1 MNKIKLLVIVVGVLI
16 FAESA
21 GLIYFAYKS
30 QGLAQQLSQAQKRLQ
45 EIAPNYE
52 RLSKEE
58 QDLKSKYTDLLKEN
72 EAIKED
78 RANLLVQTK
87 NLLGEKGRAEEL
99 AASLEKA
106 NSDIAQLRKEKQDLE
121 SQTVA
126 LKDEISKLEGSEA
139 KLIKERDDFKLA
151 YEKARNDTTIKE
163 LRNEIANLGKVK
175 SNLESNLQKK
185 DKEIEQLKAQRTKL
199 EGIKEHLSRQV
210 KEQKK
215 TIAEA
220 IKKNKALEEEV
231 KNIPKKFSEIA
242 RQNKMLI
249 RETAE
254 MHYNLGVFYTKNK
267 EYNRAIAEF
276 EKVVEITPDDSY
288 AHFNLGYIYAE
299 YLVNRKKA
307 IEHFRHYLRLTKSDD
322 KDIDWVKKYLL
333 TWEAYEGKKPM
344 E

>member
-1 MNKIKLLVIVVGVLI
+1 MNKFKIPIILIGVLI
-16 FAESA
+16 FGESA

-30 QGLAQQLSQAQKRLQ
+30 QGLARQLSQAQKRLQ

-58 QDLKSKYTDLLKEN
+58 QDLKSKYTDLLKES

-99 AASLEKA
+99 AASLGKA

-139 KLIKERDDFKLA
+139 KLIKERDEFKLA
-151 YEKARNDTTIKE
+151 YEKARKDTTIKE
-163 LRNEIANLGKVK
+163 LKNEIANLGKVK
-175 SNLESNLQKK
+175 SNLESNLKNK
-185 DKEIEQLKAQRTKL
+185 DKEIEQLQAQRTKL
-199 EGIKEHLSRQV
+199 EGTKEQLSGQV

-220 IKKNKALEEEV
+220 QKKNKALEREV

-249 RETAE
+249 RETSE

-267 EYNRAIAEF
+267 EYSRAIAEF

-307 IEHFRHYLRLTKSDD
+307 IEHFRHYLRLAKSDD

-333 TWEAYEGKKPM
+333 TWETYEGKKPM
-344 E
+344 Q